1 MQLRFILIVLGI
13 FILAGCQQDNRE
25 NALEEK
31 STSDRIIH
39 VENTNQT
46 QLKNYS
52 NSEIANHLANVAAS
66 VPDVYGAAAIVAGP
80 YAVVGI
86 DVDQDLDRTRVGTLK
101 YSVSEA
107 LSHDPY
113 GKTAVVVA
121 DGDVLKRIR
130 DMNDKIKQ
138 GYPVQA
144 VVDELA
150 AIVGRYM
157 PYLPPPEDQPK
168 DSDQNKDVLPKDEE
182 KELDDIQEKQSN
194 DMMNKKE

>member
-1 MQLRFILIVLGI
+1 MQLRSILIVLGI

-31 STSDRIIH
+31 SASDRIIH

-52 NSEIANHLANVAAS
+52 NSEIANHLSKVAAS
-66 VPDVYGAAAIVAGP
+66 VPDVHGAAAIVAGP

-138 GYPVQA
+138 AGDSKPHLEEEFSQLR
-144 VVDELA
+144 VVTDHYK
-150 AIVGRYM
+150 I
-157 PYLPPPEDQPK
+157 PEDVCETYAGVYQK
-168 DSDQNKDVLPKDEE
+168 LS
-182 KELDDIQEKQSN
+182 ELDKSYHV
-194 DMMNKKE
+194 